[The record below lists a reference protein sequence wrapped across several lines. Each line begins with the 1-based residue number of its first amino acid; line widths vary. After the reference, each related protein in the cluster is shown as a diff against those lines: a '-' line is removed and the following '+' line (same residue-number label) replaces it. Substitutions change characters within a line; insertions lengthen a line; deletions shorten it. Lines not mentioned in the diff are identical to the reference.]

1 MLSRCGSGY
10 VLSGRI
16 VRDLMPLTSSSAR
29 GGGDGVGSGG
39 GRWWWLGVPVDESLG
54 ETASASWNKVLQIP
68 LSFVG
73 VYSGAGV
80 GSVSRT
86 GVWFFFLG
94 VAAGALFAGV
104 GVAAWCSGMVVAG
117 GRGTESGESTTAVRS
132 SRIFCSFP
140 MLGVHSPISTGE
152 VGCLRIR
159 RVALVRVRL
168 RRQALLRKTKNS
180 GGGLCCNYY
189 VTQGPFCK
197 KGMYCA
203 LFINISYV
211 PFSQKKK

>member
-1 MLSRCGSGY
+1 MLPRCGSGD
-10 VLSGRI
+10 VLSGRLVWDSI
-16 VRDLMPLTSSSAR
+16 PLTFSSAR
-29 GGGDGVGSGG
+29 GSGDGVGSGG
-39 GRWWWLGVPVDESLG
+39 GRWWWLGVPVDDSLG
-54 ETASASWNKVLQIP
+54 EMASASWNKVLQIF
-68 LSFVG
+68 LSFAG
-73 VYSGAGV
+73 VYSGASV

-159 RVALVRVRL
+159 CVARPGEASAAGSAEEEDEQ
-168 RRQALLRKTKNS
+168 RR
-180 GGGLCCNYY
+180 GGLRCNSD

-197 KGMYCA
+197 KRI
-203 LFINISYV
+203 L
-211 PFSQKKK
+211 